1 MKRLIKKNQVIV
13 AALALMIAAAGYLN
27 YSEKLFESTD
37 DSGVSQQA
45 NSELLDISEEDIET
59 GSGDI
64 ESQDQDASEE
74 TDGDVEGTPG
84 EAVLTSGEVKNTV
97 AQAKVSR
104 EQVRAK
110 NKETL
115 QGIIDSASVTEEQ
128 KEEAVNQMIELTRV
142 AEQESA
148 AETLLASKGFT
159 ETVVTVSE
167 GEADVVVGNVEMTE
181 ANRAQI
187 EDIVTR
193 KTGVAPENIV
203 ITPMNKKADQNTAA
217 AEGTSS
223 DSETNTE
230 GTENTETAE

>member
-1 MKRLIKKNQVIV
+1 M
-13 AALALMIAAAGYLN
+13 
-27 YSEKLFESTD
+27 
-37 DSGVSQQA
+37 
-45 NSELLDISEEDIET
+45 
-59 GSGDI
+59 
-64 ESQDQDASEE
+64 
-74 TDGDVEGTPG
+74 
-84 EAVLTSGEVKNTV
+84 

-115 QGIIDSASVTEEQ
+115 QGIIDSTSVTEEQ
-128 KEEAVNQMIELTRV
+128 KQDAINQMIELTKV

-159 ETVVTVSE
+159 ESVVNVSDE
-167 GEADVVVGNVEMTE
+167 QADVVVGNVEMTE

-203 ITPMNKKADQNTAA
+203 ITPMSKKADQNTAQNENTST
-217 AEGTSS
+217 EGKTT
-223 DSETNTE
+223 DSED
-230 GTENTETAE
+230 GKETAEEQE

>member
-27 YSEKLFESTD
+27 YSGKLFSDKD
-37 DSGVSQQA
+37 DTKTAQQA

-64 ESQDQDASEE
+64 ESQDQDASE

-84 EAVLTSGEVKNTV
+84 EAVLTNGEVKNTV
-97 AQAKVSR
+97 Q
-104 EQVRAK
+104 QVRAK

-115 QGIIDSASVTEEQ
+115 QGIIDSTSVTEEQ
-128 KEEAVNQMIELTRV
+128 KQDAINQMIELTKV

-159 ETVVTVSE
+159 ESVVNVSDE
-167 GEADVVVGNVEMTE
+167 QADVVVGIVEMTE

-203 ITPMNKKADQNTAA
+203 ITPMSKKADQNTAQNENTST
-217 AEGTSS
+217 EGKTT
-223 DSETNTE
+223 DSED
-230 GTENTETAE
+230 GKETAEEQE

>member
-27 YSEKLFESTD
+27 YSGKLFSDKD
-37 DSGVSQQA
+37 DTKTAQQA

-64 ESQDQDASEE
+64 ESQDQDASE

-84 EAVLTSGEVKNTV
+84 EAVLTNGEVKNTV

-115 QGIIDSASVTEEQ
+115 QGIIDSTSVTEEQ
-128 KEEAVNQMIELTRV
+128 KQDAINQMIELTK
-142 AEQESA
+142 SA

-159 ETVVTVSE
+159 ESVVNVSDE
-167 GEADVVVGNVEMTE
+167 QADVVVGNVEMTE

-203 ITPMNKKADQNTAA
+203 ITPMSKKADQNTAQNENTST
-217 AEGTSS
+217 EGKTT
-223 DSETNTE
+223 DSED
-230 GTENTETAE
+230 GKETAEEQE

>member
-27 YSEKLFESTD
+27 YSGKLFKSTD

-64 ESQDQDASEE
+64 ESQDQDTSEE

-84 EAVLTSGEVKNTV
+84 EAVLTSGEVKNTI

-115 QGIIDSASVTEEQ
+115 QGIIDSTSVTEEQ
-128 KEEAVNQMIELTRV
+128 KEEAVNQMIELTKV

-159 ETVVTVSE
+159 ETVVTVNE

-203 ITPMNKKADQNTAA
+203 ITPMNKKADQNTADTQ
-217 AEGTSS
+217 GTAS
-223 DSETNTE
+223 DSETE
-230 GTENTETAE
+230 SSENTETDE

>member
-27 YSEKLFESTD
+27 YSGKLFESTD
-37 DSGVSQQA
+37 ESNTAQQA
-45 NSELLDISEEDIET
+45 NSELLDISEEDLET

-64 ESQDQDASEE
+64 ESLDGSEE
-74 TDGDVEGTPG
+74 TGGDVEGTPG

-115 QGIIDSASVTEEQ
+115 QGIIDSTSVTEEQ
-128 KEEAVNQMIELTRV
+128 KEEAIAQMIELTKV

-148 AETLLASKGFT
+148 AETLLASKGFS
-159 ETVVTVSE
+159 ETVVNVSD

-187 EDIVTR
+187 EDIVAR
-193 KTGVAPENIV
+193 KTGVAPENII
-203 ITPMNKKADQNTAA
+203 ITPMSKKADQNTTESAG
-217 AEGTSS
+217 EGEEET
-223 DSETNTE
+223 DEETGESE
-230 GTENTETAE
+230 